1 MEKFEFTDE
10 QKEKLLSW
18 KSNLDTE
25 RAKHYLEGELQ
36 AIQSIRSILIDSK
49 FKDGVDLTSDE
60 LDKLFRLMKKIAWN
74 RALACNLYEQN
85 PIVEFNHKLRNL
97 LFGKEPLQDRINEFV
112 KLKGVHEVTMSHFL
126 CAFDHTKYPLVTN
139 QTYRVLGIDEEQAE
153 KASKQTMDELNI
165 TDIDKYKWATQ
176 GYFEDMPIYREIKNL
191 LSLEN
196 YAQVNHILWRQ
207 YEGIGE
213 GTSEDIIEEPIYSVT
228 LESDL
233 RDHLAKNPHLIE
245 KGLKLV
251 QKEKSLPTG
260 RRVDILCEDST
271 GNLVV
276 IETKKNASSD
286 KVIGQTLSY
295 MGSLGKDGRKVR
307 GIIVVN
313 EPDEGLNS
321 ALLPVKDL
329 IKLKY
334 YKVKFEV
341 SDNYKGE

>member
-18 KSNLDTE
+18 KSNLDTD
-25 RAKHYLEGELQ
+25 RAKHYLDGELQ
-36 AIQSIRSILIDSK
+36 AIQSIRSILIDST
-49 FKDGVDLTSDE
+49 FKDGADMTSGE
-60 LDKLFRLMKKIAWN
+60 LDNVFKLMKKIAWN
-74 RALACNLYEQN
+74 RALARNLYEKN
-85 PIVEFNHKLRNL
+85 GLEEFNKKLRIL

-126 CAFDHTKYPLVTN
+126 CAFDHTKYPLATK

-153 KASKQTMDELNI
+153 KASKQTMAELNI
-165 TDIDKYKWATQ
+165 TDRDKYKWATND
-176 GYFEDMPIYREIKNL
+176 YFVDLPIYREIKNIL
-191 LSLEN
+191 NLEN
-196 YAQVNHILWRQ
+196 YAQVNHVLWRQ
-207 YEGIGE
+207 HEGSDEDTG
-213 GTSEDIIEEPIYSVT
+213 EDIIEEPTYSVT

-245 KGLKLV
+245 QGLKLV
-251 QKEKSLPTG
+251 QTEKPLDVG
-260 RRVDILCEDST
+260 RADILLEDAD

-276 IETKKNASSD
+276 VETKKGASSD
-286 KVIGQTLSY
+286 KVIGQILRY
-295 MGSLGKDGRKVR
+295 MGSLGKSGKKVR

-313 EPDEGLNS
+313 EPDERLNA

-334 YKVKFEV
+334 YKVKFEL
-341 SDNYKGE
+341 SDSYNET